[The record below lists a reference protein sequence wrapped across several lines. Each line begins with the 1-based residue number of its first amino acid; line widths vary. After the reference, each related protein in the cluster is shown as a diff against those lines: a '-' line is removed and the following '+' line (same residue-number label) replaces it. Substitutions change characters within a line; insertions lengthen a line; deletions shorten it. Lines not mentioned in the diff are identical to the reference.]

1 MSFTMVKYLGPS
13 FYKAM
18 FTLQDS
24 SWVDTKTISERAS
37 VHTKEQWFRRDF
49 CNGAKSHIQ
58 IGVYAIK
65 DSVNMSLSQEEF
77 LSSFMDS

>member
-1 MSFTMVKYLGPS
+1 MGNEALNWDGL
-13 FYKAM
+13 M
-18 FTLQDS
+18 FRLWDS
-24 SWVDTKTISERAS
+24 SCVGTKTISERTS
-37 VHTKEQWFRRDF
+37 VHTKEQRFRRDF

-65 DSVNMSLSQEEF
+65 YSVNMSLSHDEF